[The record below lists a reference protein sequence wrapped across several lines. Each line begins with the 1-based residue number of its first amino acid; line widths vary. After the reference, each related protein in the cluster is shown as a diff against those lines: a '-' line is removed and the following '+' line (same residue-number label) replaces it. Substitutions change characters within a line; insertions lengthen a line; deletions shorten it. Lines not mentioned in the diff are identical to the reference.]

1 MQPNGLPLQSLALEP
16 AIDSHFLTVAP
27 DTPLVDVLAL
37 MSQFR
42 SCTLLGNNWDRP
54 TPEGLEAISCI
65 CQGGEAAFEAVDTAG
80 DCVLVMEEG
89 QLVGIFTERDVVRLT
104 AAGIPLSQLTIAD
117 LPSREPVT
125 LKQSQAIDIF
135 TALGLFR
142 QHRIRHLPIVDE
154 AGHPLGI
161 VTHDS
166 IRRALQPVN
175 LLTRLRYVKDVMKTQ
190 VIHAP
195 QTVSVL
201 ALAQL
206 MTEYQVSCVVIT
218 REERGKPEKEDVTA
232 EISVTEDTE
241 TQLSAKDWLA
251 RSQAPVPSL
260 QDHCQGTPHPF
271 LIPVGIVTERDI
283 VQFQALELNLSR
295 MSAQEVM
302 STPLFCLRPTESL
315 WSAHEEMQRRH
326 VRRLVVTGE
335 RGELRGI
342 VSQTSLLQV
351 LNPADMY
358 GAIEVLQQAVEAR
371 TSELKTTNEQLRH
384 EINERQRAEAELLQ
398 ARDRLQVQVE
408 ERTAE
413 LSQANRQLKQDIL
426 EREKVEAALR
436 RSEAK
441 LKKQAMKLR
450 RALQELRSYQ
460 TQLIQTEKM
469 SSLGQLVA
477 GVAHEIN
484 NPINFIFGNIAHASQ
499 YVRDLMHLLEL
510 YDRYYPQP
518 PLEIQ
523 HVAEQ
528 LDLEFLKTDLPKLIE
543 SMRLGTDRIR
553 DLVVSLRNFSR
564 LDQAEMKSV
573 DLHEGLEST
582 LLILKNRLK
591 AAPGRSEIQ
600 VIKEYGNLPLVECYP
615 GQLNQVFMNLLSNAI
630 DALEEARSQL
640 SFDFVPEACP
650 LRVPTIA
657 IRTQIKSTPPSE
669 GAPQASPPVPYAVIQ
684 ITDNGTGM
692 TEVVRQHLFDPFFTT
707 KSVGKG
713 TGLGLSISYQIVVEK
728 HGGQLWCH
736 SRPGQ
741 GTEFWIKI
749 PIRQCDRAN
758 SVGENQLI

>member
-1 MQPNGLPLQSLALEP
+1 
-16 AIDSHFLTVAP
+16 
-27 DTPLVDVLAL
+27 
-37 MSQFR
+37 
-42 SCTLLGNNWDRP
+42 
-54 TPEGLEAISCI
+54 
-65 CQGGEAAFEAVDTAG
+65 
-80 DCVLVMEEG
+80 
-89 QLVGIFTERDVVRLT
+89 
-104 AAGIPLSQLTIAD
+104 
-117 LPSREPVT
+117 
-125 LKQSQAIDIF
+125 
-135 TALGLFR
+135 
-142 QHRIRHLPIVDE
+142 
-154 AGHPLGI
+154 
-161 VTHDS
+161 
-166 IRRALQPVN
+166 
-175 LLTRLRYVKDVMKTQ
+175 
-190 VIHAP
+190 
-195 QTVSVL
+195 
-201 ALAQL
+201 
-206 MTEYQVSCVVIT
+206 
-218 REERGKPEKEDVTA
+218 
-232 EISVTEDTE
+232 
-241 TQLSAKDWLA
+241 
-251 RSQAPVPSL
+251 
-260 QDHCQGTPHPF
+260 
-271 LIPVGIVTERDI
+271 
-283 VQFQALELNLSR
+283 
-295 MSAQEVM
+295 
-302 STPLFCLRPTESL
+302 
-315 WSAHEEMQRRH
+315 
-326 VRRLVVTGE
+326 
-335 RGELRGI
+335 
-342 VSQTSLLQV
+342 
-351 LNPADMY
+351 
-358 GAIEVLQQAVEAR
+358 LQQAVEAR
-371 TSELKTTNEQLRH
+371 TSELKATNEQLRH
-384 EINERQRAEAELLQ
+384 EIAERQRAEAELLQ
-398 ARDRLQVQVE
+398 ARDRLQIQVE

-450 RALQELRSYQ
+450 HALQELRSYQ

-484 NPINFIFGNIAHASQ
+484 NPINFIFGNITYASQ

-657 IRTQIKSTPPSE
+657 IRTQIKSETHSE
-669 GAPQASPPVPYAVIQ
+669 SIPQTSSPVPYAMIQ